1 MILLKRLL
9 YKSHY
14 RVAAAFFGLLLL
26 ISPLLASCGTPAP
39 LQMATIDLG
48 IPQVALNSPVVGPLP
63 DNTQLRVG
71 ITFKVS
77 QSVLDKF
84 DRQKIQPGHKS
95 NLEKFANQIGKIFL
109 TLKASGC
116 SSVNCIPISLLPLK
130 LKPLVPFCKL
140 ILLFIATITE
150 PSMPRRHRP
159 SCRSS
164 LSILLMPSQVLTTM
178 VHLHSLAIFTSPS
191 SKWSLA
197 ILLIPRRI
205 VMRTAGRYCQK
216 KWPTPM
222 GTTSSGTMVGM
233 AKT

>member
-1 MILLKRLL
+1 MILLKSLL

-26 ISPLLASCGTPAP
+26 ISPLLASCGAPAP

-95 NLEKFANQIGKIFL
+95 NLEKFANQIGIDDATYQKIKDFFNLKGIELQLSKLRTHLTIDAKAGTFAKLFQTHFVVHTYSGRTFFAQATPPKLPRFL
-109 TLKASGC
+109 A
-116 SSVNCIPISLLPLK
+116 VY
-130 LKPLVPFCKL
+130 F
-140 ILLFIATITE
+140 FAIT
-150 PSMPRRHRP
+150 
-159 SCRSS
+159 
-164 LSILLMPSQVLTTM
+164 
-178 VHLHSLAIFTSPS
+178 
-191 SKWSLA
+191 
-197 ILLIPRRI
+197 
-205 VMRTAGRYCQK
+205 G
-216 KWPTPM
+216 
-222 GTTSSGTMVGM
+222 
-233 AKT
+233 